1 MTNEI
6 EMPNGRE
13 KLCRAIKHIAWGYV
27 LLYLDVNLA
36 TFNILPDWLGFLLIL
51 FALPAL
57 ADEVPSAALLRPF
70 AILLA
75 AWEGF
80 EWLAKLFGASIG
92 VDLTVP
98 FLIVNVIVL
107 YFHFQLLT
115 DLAALSEKY
124 GCPQTRKLLQLRTVN
139 TLIATALALPL
150 PWEQTEWLAIAALLV
165 YGAIVIWICF
175 VLFGLKRSLTEEE
188 NNEETEEEETESPE

>member
-6 EMPNGRE
+6 EMPSGRE

-57 ADEVPSAALLRPF
+57 ANEVPSAALLRPF

-80 EWLAKLFGASIG
+80 EWLAKLLGASIG

-150 PWEQTEWLAIAALLV
+150 PWEQAEWLAIAALLV

-188 NNEETEEEETESPE
+188 SNEETEEETESPE

>member
-1 MTNEI
+1 MTNET
-6 EMPNGRE
+6 ELPNGRE
-13 KLCRAIKHIAWGYV
+13 KLYLAIRHIAWGYV
-27 LLYLDVNLA
+27 LLYLDINLA
-36 TFNILPDWLGFLLIL
+36 TFNILPDWAGFLLIL
-51 FALPAL
+51 SALPAL
-57 ADEVPSAALLRPF
+57 SDEIPSAALLRPF

-80 EWLAKLFGASIG
+80 EWLAKLFEASIG
-92 VDLTVP
+92 ADLTVP

-115 DLAALSEKY
+115 DLAALSEKH
-124 GCPQTRKLLQLRTVN
+124 GCPQTRRLLQLRTVN
-139 TLIATALALPL
+139 TLISTALALPL
-150 PWEQTEWLAIAALLV
+150 PWEQAEWLAITALLV

-175 VLFGLKRSLTEEE
+175 VLFGLKQSLTEEE

>member
-1 MTNEI
+1 MTNEY
-6 EMPNGRE
+6 ELQNGRQ
-13 KLCRAIKHIAWGYV
+13 KLCRAIKFIAWGYV

-36 TFNILPDWLGFLLIL
+36 TFNILPDWLGFLLIFL
-51 FALPAL
+51 ALPAL
-57 ADEVPSAALLRPF
+57 ADEVSSAALLRPF

-80 EWLAKLFGASIG
+80 EWLTKLIGASIG
-92 VDLTVP
+92 ADLSIP
-98 FLIVNVIVL
+98 FLIINVIIL

-115 DLAALSEKY
+115 DLAALSEKFD
-124 GCPQTRKLLQLRTVN
+124 CPQTSKLLHLRTVN

-150 PWEQTEWLAIAALLV
+150 PWERAEWLAIGALLV
-165 YGAIVIWICF
+165 YGAIVIWICV

-188 NNEETEEEETESPE
+188 NNEEEDEETESPE

>member
-13 KLCRAIKHIAWGYV
+13 KLCRAIRHIAWAYV
-27 LLYLDVNLA
+27 LLYLDINLA

-51 FALPAL
+51 YALPAL
-57 ADEVPSAALLRPF
+57 ADEVPSAALLRSF

-80 EWLAKLFGASIG
+80 EWLAKLFGASIDT
-92 VDLTVP
+92 DLSIP
-98 FLIVNVIVL
+98 SLIISVIVL

-115 DLAALSEKY
+115 DLATLSEKH
-124 GCPQTRKLLQLRTVN
+124 GCPQTQKLLHLRTVN
-139 TLIATALALPL
+139 TLIATALSLPL
-150 PWEQTEWLAIAALLV
+150 PWQKAEWAAIAALLI
-165 YGAIVIWICF
+165 YGAIVIWICV
-175 VLFGLKRSLTEEE
+175 VLFGLNRSLSEEKTEEE
-188 NNEETEEEETESPE
+188 PKEEFESLE

>member
-6 EMPNGRE
+6 ELQHGRQN
-13 KLCRAIKHIAWGYV
+13 LCRAIKHIAWGYV
-27 LLYLDVNLA
+27 LLYLDINLA

-57 ADEVPSAALLRPF
+57 AEEVPSIALLRPF
-70 AILLA
+70 ATLLA
-75 AWEGF
+75 AWEGL

-92 VDLTVP
+92 ADLTIL
-98 FLIVNVIVL
+98 FLIISVISL

-115 DLAALSEKY
+115 DLATLSEKY
-124 GCPQTRKLLQLRTVN
+124 GCPQTNKLLRLRTVN

-150 PWEQTEWLAIAALLV
+150 PWERAEWAAFTILLINV
-165 YGAIVIWICF
+165 AVTIWICF
-175 VLFGLKRSLTEEE
+175 VLFGLKRALTEGE
-188 NNEETEEEETESPE
+188 NC